1 MRHLIAIAGLVAL
14 PLLAQA
20 QVKSLGMCER
30 SFEANLEPGSRL
42 SMYLRSGEITIT
54 GMDAPKIVVSC
65 EIDGVRKQGDVEVR
79 FIANGKSADLKV
91 SGGPM
96 DKFHLRVQVPS
107 QTNLLVRGTAGEVKI
122 ENVVGDKDASLTA
135 GDLNIAVGS
144 PLNYSRAEASVHVGG
159 LEAAPW
165 DVQKG
170 GLLRSFKRKNSSGR
184 YYLNA
189 HVGAGGLTLR

>member
-1 MRHLIAIAGLVAL
+1 ML

-20 QVKSLGMCER
+20 QVKSLGPCER
-30 SFEANLEPGSRL
+30 SFEASLEPGSHL
-42 SMYLRSGEITIT
+42 SMHLRSGEVSIT
-54 GMDAPKIVVSC
+54 GTEAPKIVVTC
-65 EIDGVRKQGDVEVR
+65 DIDTLRKQGDVEVR
-79 FIANGKSADLKV
+79 FTSSGKSADLKV

-96 DKFHLRVQVPS
+96 DKFRLRIQVPT
-107 QTNLLVRGTAGEVKI
+107 QTNLLVRSTAGEVRI

-144 PLNYSRAEASVHVGG
+144 ASDYSRAEASVAFGA
-159 LEAAPW
+159 LEAGPW
-165 DVQKG
+165 DVEKG
-170 GLLRSFKRKNSSGR
+170 GLFRSFKRTNGSGR